1 MHKLVLLRH
10 GESEFNK
17 QNRFT
22 GWTDVPLSEK
32 GIEEAKSAGRIMKE
46 KGFDFD
52 IIYTSVLKRAIKTMF
67 LAVEEMD
74 RLWLPVKKSW
84 RLNEKHYGSLQGL
97 NKAETAAKYGE
108 DQVLMWRRAYDVR
121 PPLHSEADI
130 AEMRKESRYAD
141 VDNVQ
146 YMLGESLQDTVSRV
160 IPLWENEIAPDIRA
174 GKRVL
179 IAAHGNSLR
188 GVVKYLDK
196 KSDEEILKFNIPT
209 GIPLVYELD
218 DELNTIKSYYLA
230 DEEAL
235 KAAQEAVAKQGK
247 AK

>member
-1 MHKLVLLRH
+1 MYTLVLLRH
-10 GESEFNK
+10 GESEYNK

-32 GIEEAKSAGRIMKE
+32 GVVEAKSAGTIIKE

-52 IIYTSVLKRAIKTMF
+52 IVYTSVLKRAIKTMF

-84 RLNEKHYGSLQGL
+84 RLNEKHYGALQGL

-108 DQVLMWRRAYDVR
+108 EQVLQWRRAYDVR
-121 PPLHSEADI
+121 PPLYSEADI
-130 AEMRKESRYAD
+130 AEIRKEARYAD
-141 VDNVQ
+141 VNDVK
-146 YMLGESLQDTVSRV
+146 YMLGESLQDTVERV
-160 IPLWENEIAPDIRA
+160 IPLWANEIASDIRA

-179 IAAHGNSLR
+179 IVAHGNSLR

-218 DELNTIKSYYLA
+218 HNLNTIKSFYLA

-235 KAAQEAVAKQGK
+235 KSAQDAVAKQGK